1 MIIRALLLRSVYLM
15 TYFPK
20 VIYVF
25 VLLEI
30 YYRESLFIYFFF
42 RLHNCF
48 MQTKLKSVT
57 ADDKAV
63 FFRLKW
69 PPKEQF
75 FYLMALVHTYLK

>member
-1 MIIRALLLRSVYLM
+1 MYSFYLRFITVRAFLY
-15 TYFPK
+15 
-20 VIYVF
+20 I
-25 VLLEI
+25 
-30 YYRESLFIYFFF
+30 FF